1 MDLGP
6 RLELVAVITRYVDAG
21 SSGGD
26 GTTQK
31 TSGSDAAY
39 ASLQA
44 ALDAQSADLVTA
56 GDSLVII
63 CGGSTADTE
72 VEDSGTVAWP
82 GMVTSATNNITIQAD
97 ENHEGVWNNT
107 IYRLESDSYYRVLG
121 IPSDQFVTIV
131 GLQVSNTRSPSG
143 GAGADIFEVVGS
155 GAGAVTLDRAL
166 LRHTGTNI
174 SGGSG
179 KGVRTSR
186 LTGDCV
192 VTIQNCIAY
201 DCLTNG
207 YQMRVVNTSGGGAIH
222 VLNCTA
228 VNCATGFSVAA
239 RSSSGGVGSLRNCIA
254 QGSSNVDFGTGG
266 SGIPGGTWTATNNLS
281 EDATATNVDSDSG
294 ATSIT
299 STSLTFRDAAAYDY
313 HLAATD
319 TAAIDAGVDL
329 SSTFTDDIDGV
340 TRTGTWDIG
349 ADQYAAAATGGL
361 LGPLVGEG
369 GLAGIGGLVGAR
381 GGIAG

>member
-1 MDLGP
+1 M
-6 RLELVAVITRYVDAG
+6 AVITRYVDAA

-26 GTTQK
+26 GTSQN
-31 TSGSDAAY
+31 TSGADAAY

-82 GMVTSATNNITIQAD
+82 GMVTSATNNITIQAA
-97 ENHEGVWNNT
+97 ENHEGVWDDT

-121 IPSDQFVTIV
+121 IPSDQFVTIT

-143 GAGADIFEVVGS
+143 GAAADIFEVVGS

-174 SGGSG
+174 SSGSG
-179 KGVRTSR
+179 KGVRTDR

-192 VTIQNCIAY
+192 VTIQNCITY

-207 YQMRVVNTSGGGAIH
+207 FQMRVVNTSGGGAIH

-228 VNCATGFSVAA
+228 VNCPTGFGVAA

-266 SGIPGGTWTATNNLS
+266 NGIPGGTWTATNNLS
-281 EDATATNVDSDSG
+281 EDTTATNVDSDSG
-294 ATSIT
+294 ATSVV

-349 ADQYAAAATGGL
+349 ADQYAAATTGTSKILQQHG
-361 LGPLVGEG
+361 
-369 GLAGIGGLVGAR
+369 
-381 GGIAG
+381 